1 MNIVFL
7 VNKDLPA
14 NLALNYLLPSLTHH
28 NLWLFMSS
36 AVGKTDQP
44 PFALKQLA
52 FFEQQ
57 LFTELMSPLLKQAG
71 DGTNSETH
79 NANRGLLR
87 SFEHMTPW
95 LQSPAQLLNDIK
107 SEQGLAILSMCQP
120 DLIISIRYGVILN
133 DAVIEKSRLGVL
145 NLHSGKLPDYR
156 GVMATFWAMLN
167 SEAYAGTTLHY
178 IQNSRIDEGDIIA
191 STELPIEANRSY
203 LWHVLGL
210 YPDGCETILKAV
222 KRLEQSQVVK
232 TSPQPNTGNYYTYP
246 KTEDLE
252 LFENKGF
259 KLYDSAEILPFLQ
272 RYVE

>member
-1 MNIVFL
+1 
-7 VNKDLPA
+7 
-14 NLALNYLLPSLTHH
+14 
-28 NLWLFMSS
+28 
-36 AVGKTDQP
+36 
-44 PFALKQLA
+44 
-52 FFEQQ
+52 
-57 LFTELMSPLLKQAG
+57 
-71 DGTNSETH
+71 
-79 NANRGLLR
+79 
-87 SFEHMTPW
+87 
-95 LQSPAQLLNDIK
+95 
-107 SEQGLAILSMCQP
+107 MCQP

-222 KRLEQSQVVK
+222 KRLEQSQVIK
-232 TSPQPNTGNYYTYP
+232 TSPQPKTGNYYTYP